1 MKPIKITRQITDRSE
16 RSIDQYFTE
25 LSKIR
30 MISPAEEAELARR
43 IRKGD
48 EDALQELTVSN
59 LRFVVSVAKQYQNQ
73 GLPLSDL
80 ISEGNI
86 GLMHAA
92 SKFDETRGF
101 KFISYAVW
109 WIRQSIVASLTS
121 KARIVRLPQ
130 NKVSALSKTNK
141 SINKLEQHLERLPT
155 NMEIGTELGMTEV
168 EITSIQSSARRC
180 LSLAQPLQANGESS
194 GLMSDILE
202 DVDAIQPNS
211 FLLQEDLRDDIQR
224 CLDDLTE
231 REALI
236 VNLSFGLDGVQPLSN
251 VELGEALDLTAERVR
266 QIRRTALQSLEKSRR
281 KHILVKHLV

>member
-1 MKPIKITRQITDRSE
+1 MTPLKITRQITDRSE

-30 MISPAEEAELARR
+30 MISAAEEAELARR

-109 WIRQSIVASLTS
+109 WIRQSIAAALTS

-130 NKVSALSKTNK
+130 NKVSALGKMNK
-141 SINKLEQHLERLPT
+141 GINKLEQQLERLPT
-155 NMEIGTELGMTEV
+155 NMEIGTELDMTEEEV
-168 EITSIQSSARRC
+168 ISIQSSAHRC
-180 LSLAQPLQANGESS
+180 LGLAQPLQANGESS

-236 VNLSFGLDGVQPLSN
+236 VKLSFGLDGVQPLSN
-251 VELGEALDLTAERVR
+251 AELGEALDLTAERVR
-266 QIRRTALQSLEKSRR
+266 QIRRTALHSLEKSRR
-281 KHILVKHLV
+281 KHILVKHLA

>member
-1 MKPIKITRQITDRSE
+1 MTPLKITRQITDRSE

-30 MISPAEEAELARR
+30 MISADEEAELARR

-155 NMEIGTELGMTEV
+155 NMEIGTELGMTEE
-168 EITSIQSSARRC
+168 EITSIQNSARRC

-224 CLDDLTE
+224 CLDDLTD

-251 VELGEALDLTAERVR
+251 LELGEALDLTAERVR

-281 KHILVKHLV
+281 KEVLVKHLA